1 MTKYPQIK
9 RPQGRENPEIRLHN
23 RQNALTDMP

>member
-1 MTKYPQIK
+1 MAKYPQIK
-9 RPQGRENPEIRLHN
+9 RLQGRESPEIQLHN